1 LVEFWKIKNLKKHLI
16 LAVLIKFFLIY
27 IFGYIQNQPK
37 NRTDQNAHS
46 WWPRKLCK
54 FLSQKQIGRKIQR
67 RQKKC
72 MRELFKSRRES
83 KKQRK
88 QNPKIPQLGIHVSTE
103 FAPNC
108 STTHV
113 V

>member
-1 LVEFWKIKNLKKHLI
+1 MVEFWKIKKSQKALDFRSF
-16 LAVLIKFFLIY
+16 KFIFLIY
-27 IFGYIQNQPK
+27 IFGYIYI
-37 NRTDQNAHS
+37 T
-46 WWPRKLCK
+46 
-54 FLSQKQIGRKIQR
+54 SQKPGLMKMHIHGGQESCVSFCHRDNIRRKIQR
-67 RQKKC
+67 RQKNAC
-72 MRELFKSRRES
+72 

-88 QNPKIPQLGIHVSTE
+88 KIPKIPQLGIHVSTE